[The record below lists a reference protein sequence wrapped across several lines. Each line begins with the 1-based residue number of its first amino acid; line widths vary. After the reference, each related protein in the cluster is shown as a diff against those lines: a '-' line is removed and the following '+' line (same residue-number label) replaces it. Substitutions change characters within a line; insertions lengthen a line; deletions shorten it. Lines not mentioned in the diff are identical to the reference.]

1 MAFKTD
7 RRKGDLVY
15 LFDMSRG
22 VEVLRIKKGAYHSK
36 AMKAVTAPSVTQ
48 DKFAAQPVG
57 ALDASLT
64 DNGGTSFICPL
75 FL

>member
-1 MAFKTD
+1 MAFKEE
-7 RRKGDLVY
+7 RRKGDLLF

-22 VEVLRIKKGAYHSK
+22 VEILRMKKGAYHSK
-36 AMKAVTAPSVTQ
+36 AAKSVTAPSVKV

-57 ALDASLT
+57 ALDQSLT
-64 DNGGTSFICPL
+64 ENGDTSFVCPL